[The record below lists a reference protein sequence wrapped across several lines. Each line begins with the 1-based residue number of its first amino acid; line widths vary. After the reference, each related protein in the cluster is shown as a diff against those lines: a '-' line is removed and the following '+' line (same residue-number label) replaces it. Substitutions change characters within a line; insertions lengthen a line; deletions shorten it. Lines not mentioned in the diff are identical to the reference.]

1 LQECCL
7 GSPVDI
13 SKVVRAGGALAAFA
27 AIYFLNPASLAIQG
41 HPSQATGV
49 FVTELPQDRN
59 LVEYFWKQ
67 ADVRFRFPSDGWKI
81 STKAAEVGLGDMTL
95 QHSSG
100 KDAQIQLHVS
110 ILDDKYRDNWS
121 QFERNTVGIW
131 KGTISQFGP
140 FSSRE
145 VFVDGRSAFRISGV
159 RGEVQGLKKI
169 DLIYAPLGDNRL
181 LEIHLTRNDDNQH
194 NSDLERAFDLIIST
208 IQFVR

>member
-1 LQECCL
+1 M
-7 GSPVDI
+7 
-13 SKVVRAGGALAAFA
+13 
-27 AIYFLNPASLAIQG
+27 
-41 HPSQATGV
+41 
-49 FVTELPQDRN
+49 
-59 LVEYFWKQ
+59 
-67 ADVRFRFPSDGWKI
+67 RFRFPTDGWKI

-100 KDAQIQLHVS
+100 KDAQIQIHVS

-121 QFERNTVGIW
+121 EFETNTVGIW

-159 RGEVQGLKKI
+159 IRDEVQGLKKI

-194 NSDLERAFDLIIST
+194 NSDPERASNLIIGT